1 MTFDDNQWGVPIAF
15 STKALYW
22 NKDLFKQAGLDPE
35 KPPKTWAEEIEFA
48 KTIKEKTGIA
58 GYGLPAKTF
67 DNTMHQFMHWVYT
80 NNGKVIDGDKIVID
94 SPEVLAALQAYKDI
108 TPYSVE
114 GATAYEQNE
123 VRAIFL
129 DGKVGMIQAGSGA
142 AVRLKDTKVNWGV
155 APLPLGPSAKG
166 EGTLLITDSL
176 AIFKGSGV
184 EEKATEFAKFITS
197 PGPQGEYELQ
207 GGGRPDAAASVAD
220 GRRIRQEGP
229 LLEAVHRRH
238 RATVV
243 RSRSLPTTRAS
254 RTSSS
259 QMVQSVVTGK
269 AEPADALK
277 KAAADLEAVQ
287 VNITGPRESLVRGPG
302 LIRLRTCRFSP
313 VAGDSFLGQLNLNT
327 VQKFYGTFEV
337 LKGIQ
342 LEVRNGEFVVFVGPS
357 GCGKSTLLQDDRR
370 SRRDQLGGHRDRW
383 QTRQRPAAGQARDR
397 HGVPVLRALSAHDC
411 LREHCLSA
419 SRGKDAGRETEGQ
432 GGACSA
438 HSPSGPA
445 ATAKTGNAVRRPAP
459 TGGHRP
465 GDRARTEDL
474 SVRRAAL

>member
-1 MTFDDNQWGVPIAF
+1 VSIQLKTGILALALLGSTALGAMTAHAADQEISWIYCGDVMDPVHEKYIKQWEEKNPGWKVTPEVVGWAQCQDKATTLAVAGTPVAMAYVGSRTLKEFAQNDLIVPVPMTEDEKKTYYPNIVDTVTFDDNQWGVPVAF

-35 KPPKTWAEEIEFA
+35 TPPKTWAEEIAFA
-48 KTIKEKTGIA
+48 KQIKEKTGIA

-94 SPEVLAALQAYKDI
+94 SPDVLAALQAYKDI

-129 DGKVGMIQAGSGA
+129 DGKVGMLQSGSGA

-207 GGGRPDAAASVAD
+207 GAAGLTPLRPSPLVDEFVKKDPYWKPFIDGITYGGP
-220 GRRIRQEGP
+220 EP
-229 LLEAVHRRH
+229 LFTDYKGFQNVIIE
-238 RATVV
+238 
-243 RSRSLPTTRAS
+243 
-254 RTSSS
+254 
-259 QMVQSVVTGK
+259 MVQAVVTGK

-277 KAAADLEAVQ
+277 KAAADLEQ
-287 VNITGPRESLVRGPG
+287 Y
-302 LIRLRTCRFSP
+302 
-313 VAGDSFLGQLNLNT
+313 
-327 VQKFYGTFEV
+327 K
-337 LKGIQ
+337 
-342 LEVRNGEFVVFVGPS
+342 
-357 GCGKSTLLQDDRR
+357 
-370 SRRDQLGGHRDRW
+370 
-383 QTRQRPAAGQARDR
+383 
-397 HGVPVLRALSAHDC
+397 
-411 LREHCLSA
+411 
-419 SRGKDAGRETEGQ
+419 
-432 GGACSA
+432 
-438 HSPSGPA
+438 
-445 ATAKTGNAVRRPAP
+445 
-459 TGGHRP
+459 
-465 GDRARTEDL
+465 
-474 SVRRAAL
+474 